1 MDDLNKLLSL
11 PLFNIGGTLTTLGS
25 LLSAIVVI
33 IATVLIARL
42 ADKAV
47 YRSLEKINKNEAKTS
62 RAYSIIIKLFI
73 WLIGFEVALHLLGIH
88 LTSLFAASGF
98 LALGAGFAVKTIVEN
113 FISGIIL
120 RLEKTISPGDLIIV
134 NDEWMYIH
142 HIGMRIT
149 TALTYDGEQ
158 VLIPNSQI
166 AQSMVTNLTRNDRLH
181 RIQVQL
187 GVSYDSDLKLVSET
201 LKQTVDKLEWRS
213 KKRPPSLYLDE
224 FGDSSVNYSV
234 DVWIDDANDSRGRK
248 SEMHEAIWWALKD
261 KGITIAYPQM
271 DVHLDQNA
279 LNTIANT
286 KL

>member
-1 MDDLNKLLSL
+1 M

-279 LNTIANT
+279 L
-286 KL
+286 KYYSK

>member
-234 DVWIDDANDSRGRK
+234 DIWIDDANDSRGRK
-248 SEMHEAIWWALKD
+248 SELHEAIWWALKD
-261 KGITIAYPQM
+261 KGITLAYPQM

-279 LNTIANT
+279 L
-286 KL
+286 KYYSK

>member
-98 LALGAGFAVKTIVEN
+98 
-113 FISGIIL
+113 
-120 RLEKTISPGDLIIV
+120 
-134 NDEWMYIH
+134 
-142 HIGMRIT
+142 
-149 TALTYDGEQ
+149 
-158 VLIPNSQI
+158 
-166 AQSMVTNLTRNDRLH
+166 
-181 RIQVQL
+181 
-187 GVSYDSDLKLVSET
+187 
-201 LKQTVDKLEWRS
+201 
-213 KKRPPSLYLDE
+213 
-224 FGDSSVNYSV
+224 
-234 DVWIDDANDSRGRK
+234 
-248 SEMHEAIWWALKD
+248 
-261 KGITIAYPQM
+261 
-271 DVHLDQNA
+271 
-279 LNTIANT
+279 
-286 KL
+286 

>member
-1 MDDLNKLLSL
+1 M